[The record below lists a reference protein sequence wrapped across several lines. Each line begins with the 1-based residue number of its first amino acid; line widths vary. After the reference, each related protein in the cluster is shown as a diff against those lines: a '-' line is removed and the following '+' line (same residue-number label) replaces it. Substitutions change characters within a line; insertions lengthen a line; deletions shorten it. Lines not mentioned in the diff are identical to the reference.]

1 VVDRDRTTMPALAAT
16 PAAALRPSGAAGAS
30 ARLTGARREA
40 RWRARRRREVEA
52 EGGVFDPQEQA
63 PFHVRAWAV
72 GAVGEQLAAERFA
85 ALASG
90 FPGVHVL
97 HDRREPFRSRAN
109 IDHVL
114 VGPAG
119 VTVVDT
125 KHWAGAVKIAEDRLL
140 VRGLDRT
147 KAIDGVSGQVSA
159 VRSLLAAAGLG
170 AVPVTGVLHWTRD
183 EQATLD
189 GSLELRGVPLLD
201 ASRTMLR
208 AVDGGVLGQAGVRQV
223 VEVLERGLPPAA

>member
-1 VVDRDRTTMPALAAT
+1 
-16 PAAALRPSGAAGAS
+16 
-30 ARLTGARREA
+30 
-40 RWRARRRREVEA
+40 
-52 EGGVFDPQEQA
+52 
-63 PFHVRAWAV
+63 
-72 GAVGEQLAAERFA
+72 
-85 ALASG
+85 
-90 FPGVHVL
+90 VL

-147 KAIDGVSGQVSA
+147 KAIDGVSGPVSA